1 MRARTPLFRV
11 PATNEILSVGGVRVC
26 LRRCMAAIG
35 LDGSSY
41 GAHSLRI
48 GGATAM
54 AWLQYPREAIMTR
67 GRWRSD
73 AYLRYIRERR
83 VEDRRFAAGIAG
95 AETDDYEAD
104 FVAIDEFDFDE
115 SDYD

>member
-1 MRARTPLFRV
+1 M
-11 PATNEILSVGGVRVC
+11 S
-26 LRRCMAAIG
+26 AIG
-35 LDGSSY
+35 LDGTSY
-41 GAHSLRI
+41 GAHSMRI

-104 FVAIDEFDFDE
+104 FIAIDEFDFDE
-115 SDYD
+115 SDYE